1 MIVCLLI
8 CYGNL
13 LVKVLS
19 SQCCQHKTNKRDSV
33 IRKTG
38 TAEENSSETVFGFIH
53 RTKMYSMILT
63 FLVVLVC
70 KVCRCYCMSCHSEN
84 SDATCSWSETKKFK
98 QNTWWNKAVAL
109 AESSPYTII
118 SNTMTAYKHSMRV
131 ARRSHLQAI
140 RRHHHTSLS
149 KGLSA
154 DRPWGS
160 VPGHLLH

>member
-1 MIVCLLI
+1 MSTEQSFFRKDQEYSIAPWFLFNINFKTFKPKCNAFQIVTLIQCCLMIVCLLI

-13 LVKVLS
+13 LVNVLS

-38 TAEENSSETVFGFIH
+38 TAEENSSVTVFGFIH

-84 SDATCSWSETKKFK
+84 SDATCS
-98 QNTWWNKAVAL
+98 
-109 AESSPYTII
+109 
-118 SNTMTAYKHSMRV
+118 
-131 ARRSHLQAI
+131 
-140 RRHHHTSLS
+140 
-149 KGLSA
+149 
-154 DRPWGS
+154 
-160 VPGHLLH
+160 

>member
-1 MIVCLLI
+1 MQCISNCNINLVLLDD
-8 CYGNL
+8 CVSPYLLWNL

-38 TAEENSSETVFGFIH
+38 TAEENSSVTVFGFIH

-70 KVCRCYCMSCHSEN
+70 KVCRCYFMSCHSEN

-98 QNTWWNKAVAL
+98 QNCKHHATVLWMTDFVGFVSEL
-109 AESSPYTII
+109 A
-118 SNTMTAYKHSMRV
+118 M
-131 ARRSHLQAI
+131 
-140 RRHHHTSLS
+140 
-149 KGLSA
+149 
-154 DRPWGS
+154 
-160 VPGHLLH
+160 